1 MDEDRDVEFLAGT
14 EVRRSPSEQCGQ
26 TTVAREPNFTPLWF
40 IAAGVVAVG
49 IIAAAGALL
58 SSLGNNTPDLSSAS
72 TTLPQVEAEAQDDP
86 LEATSAEPIDS
97 PRILGSFDDAVGYLL
112 PAEVETPPLTDGV
125 VLLGHGPSR
134 RLALVDSVGS
144 VTELLGTNGPR
155 FVPLAKTD
163 TSVVGFQTFTGDH
176 FVVTAEGT
184 AHTVSVDLTDAPVF
198 IPLARGAGYAM
209 HATTTGEIVL
219 LDRFGAEQAQGIR
232 LASGVRVIGDTTAGL
247 VIGLPDGTALI
258 IEPTSGEVVRELDR
272 TPLATAGESLVGIR
286 CDDVSTCRPVV
297 TSIDGSSELTL
308 PVQVDRLERLLAGL
322 SPGGKLVVLRGR
334 GTLDVID
341 IESGRILQLL
351 GGYATATVSWLDDTM
366 FAAHLD
372 SGEAVLWSID
382 SGSVMLD
389 IRPVIDPS
397 FRGITLLR
405 VPSATS

>member
-1 MDEDRDVEFLAGT
+1 
-14 EVRRSPSEQCGQ
+14 
-26 TTVAREPNFTPLWF
+26 
-40 IAAGVVAVG
+40 
-49 IIAAAGALL
+49 
-58 SSLGNNTPDLSSAS
+58 
-72 TTLPQVEAEAQDDP
+72 
-86 LEATSAEPIDS
+86 
-97 PRILGSFDDAVGYLL
+97 
-112 PAEVETPPLTDGV
+112 
-125 VLLGHGPSR
+125 
-134 RLALVDSVGS
+134 
-144 VTELLGTNGPR
+144 
-155 FVPLAKTD
+155 
-163 TSVVGFQTFTGDH
+163 
-176 FVVTAEGT
+176 
-184 AHTVSVDLTDAPVF
+184 
-198 IPLARGAGYAM
+198 
-209 HATTTGEIVL
+209 
-219 LDRFGAEQAQGIR
+219 
-232 LASGVRVIGDTTAGL
+232 VIGDTTAGL

-272 TPLATAGESLVGIR
+272 TPLASAGDSLVGIR
-286 CDDVSTCRPVV
+286 CDDASFCRPVA
-297 TSIDGSSELTL
+297 TSIDGSRELTL

-341 IESGRILQLL
+341 IESGRILQLP